1 MKSTKKLLSLLLVI
15 AMIFSLAIPVLAE
28 GETTATLV
36 SWSGGT
42 SVTSNGENDVVKGV
56 ELTMNDN
63 GKGLNAYGSLGVST
77 STYGNLG
84 VQPW

>member
-42 SVTSNGENDVVKGV
+42 SVTSNG
-56 ELTMNDN
+56 
-63 GKGLNAYGSLGVST
+63 
-77 STYGNLG
+77 
-84 VQPW
+84 